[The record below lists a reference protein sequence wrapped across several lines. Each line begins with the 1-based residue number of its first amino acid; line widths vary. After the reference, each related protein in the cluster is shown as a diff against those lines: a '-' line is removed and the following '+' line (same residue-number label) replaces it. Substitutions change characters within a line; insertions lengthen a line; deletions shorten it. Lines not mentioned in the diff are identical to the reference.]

1 MNTPE
6 LDVIFYPNLIDMD
19 FASEVFLLLKETV
32 TWNKKMASRYTES
45 FGVPYHYSAM
55 CYEEKQMP
63 DIIQELTLTVAER
76 TGYKANNCLLN
87 YYLDGDSK
95 MGFHSDDLSQ
105 LANGTGVAIL
115 SLGVAREILFKHKHF
130 TDIIESICLSHGSLL
145 YMNDK
150 TQQEWLHSIPKSNSQ
165 AGRISL
171 TFRQLI
177 AL

>member
-6 LDVIFYPNLIDMD
+6 LDVIFYPNLINMD
-19 FASEVFLLLKETV
+19 FASEIFLLLRETV
-32 TWNKKMASRYTES
+32 IWNKQMASRYTES
-45 FGVPYHYSAM
+45 FGVPYHYSGM
-55 CYEEKQMP
+55 YYEEKQMP
-63 DIIQELTLTVAER
+63 DIIQELTLAVAEK
-76 TGYKANNCLLN
+76 TGYRANNCLLN

-105 LANGTGVAIL
+105 LVKGTGVAIL
-115 SLGVAREILFKHKHF
+115 SLGVAREILFKHKHAI
-130 TDIIESICLSHGSLL
+130 DIIESICLSHGSLL

-150 TQQEWLHSIPKSNSQ
+150 NQQEWLHSIPKSNSQ